1 MLMKRVV
8 AAVFA
13 LALLAPAAQLIAAAC
28 GASACCASEETSM
41 RMVMACCEP
50 AMCADP
56 TPEAQP
62 AAVTTNVVTLAAI
75 DIVAPETL
83 ATPAAVHPE
92 PASFATPPPPTRVRL
107 AHLSTLLI

>member
-28 GASACCASEETSM
+28 GAHACCASEETSM

-50 AMCADP
+50 TMCADP

-62 AAVTTNVVTLAAI
+62 AAITTNTVTLAAI
-75 DIVAPETL
+75 DVVAPEALVT
-83 ATPAAVHPE
+83 APAVHLQA
-92 PASFATPPPPTRVRL
+92 ASFATPPAPTRVRL